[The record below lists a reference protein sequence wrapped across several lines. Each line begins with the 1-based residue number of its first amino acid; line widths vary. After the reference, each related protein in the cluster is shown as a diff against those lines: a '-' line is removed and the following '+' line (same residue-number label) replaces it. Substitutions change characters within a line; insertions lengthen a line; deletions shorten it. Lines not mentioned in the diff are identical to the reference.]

1 MKRAS
6 MRSRTMTPATTS
18 GERAAA
24 AAGAALHLIG
34 KGFFGIMGPL
44 VIAVGF
50 WMAWPPLG
58 VIVLGLALLA
68 ADRRVP

>member
-1 MKRAS
+1 V
-6 MRSRTMTPATTS
+6 
-18 GERAAA
+18 
-24 AAGAALHLIG
+24 AGATLRTVG
-34 KGFFGIMGPL
+34 KGFFGVMGPL

-58 VIVLGLALLA
+58 VIALGLALLA

>member
-1 MKRAS
+1 
-6 MRSRTMTPATTS
+6 MRSKTMTRAKTS
-18 GERAAA
+18 GERAAELT
-24 AAGAALHLIG
+24 GAALRTVG
-34 KGFFGIMGPL
+34 RGFFGVMGPL

-58 VIVLGLALLA
+58 VIALGLTLLA